1 MTVAGSDATAGV
13 TVAGSDATA
22 GVTVASPY
30 QAAPPASGV
39 EHFAEALVPTPHGEF
54 LAHVYVAAGGE
65 QHVACVMG
73 DVEDP
78 PPPLVRVHSECLT
91 GDVLRSLRCDCGAQ
105 LDHALAAIA
114 AEGRGVLL
122 YMRGHEGRGIGIG
135 HKIRAYAL
143 QEHGLDTVEANAAQG
158 LPVDGRVYDAAAAIL
173 ADLGLSGVRLLT
185 NNPAKCEGLARGGI
199 EVVERVPIETGA
211 RPENLGYLR
220 TKRAKLGHSLS
231 D

>member
-1 MTVAGSDATAGV
+1 MTSRDNPLAQ
-13 TVAGSDATA
+13 
-22 GVTVASPY
+22 ASV
-30 QAAPPASGV
+30 V
-39 EHFAEALVPTPHGEF
+39 EHFAEAQVPTAHGEF

-91 GDVLRSLRCDCGAQ
+91 GDVLGSLRCDCGAQ

-173 ADLGLSGVRLLT
+173 ADLGLTGVRLLT
-185 NNPAKCEGLARGGI
+185 NNPAKSEGLARCGI
-199 EVVERVPIETGA
+199 DVVERVPIEVAAG
-211 RPENLGYLR
+211 PENLGYLR
-220 TKRAKLGHSLS
+220 TKRAKLGHVLS
-231 D
+231 DSG

>member
-1 MTVAGSDATAGV
+1 MTDPVSA
-13 TVAGSDATA
+13 
-22 GVTVASPY
+22 
-30 QAAPPASGV
+30 AAPRSAPEV

-54 LAHVYVAAGGE
+54 VAHVYIADGGQ
-65 QHVACVMG
+65 QHIACVMG

-91 GDVLRSLRCDCGAQ
+91 GDVFRSLRCDCGAQ
-105 LDHALAAIA
+105 LAHALAAIGS
-114 AEGRGVLL
+114 EGRGVLL

-158 LPVDGRVYDAAAAIL
+158 LPVDGRAYDAAAAIL
-173 ADLGLSGVRLLT
+173 ADLGLRGVRLMT
-185 NNPAKCEGLARGGI
+185 NNPAKCESLSSCGI

-211 RPENLGYLR
+211 RPENLRYLE
-220 TKRAKLGHSLS
+220 TKRVKLGHTLS
-231 D
+231 N

>member
-1 MTVAGSDATAGV
+1 MTGQSSPGGS
-13 TVAGSDATA
+13 
-22 GVTVASPY
+22 SP
-30 QAAPPASGV
+30 APEV

-54 LAHVYVAAGGE
+54 VAHVYVTAGGE

-73 DVEDP
+73 DVEDA

-105 LDHALAAIA
+105 LDHALAAISA
-114 AEGRGVLL
+114 AGRGVLL

-135 HKIRAYAL
+135 NKIRAYAL

-158 LPVDGRVYDAAAAIL
+158 LPVDGRAYDAAAAIL
-173 ADLGLSGVRLLT
+173 ADLGLRGVRLLT
-185 NNPAKCEGLARGGI
+185 NNPAKCEGLSSCGI
-199 EVVERVPIETGA
+199 EVVERVPIEIGA
-211 RPENLGYLR
+211 RPENLRYMQ
-220 TKRAKLGHSLS
+220 TKRLKLGHTLS

>member
-1 MTVAGSDATAGV
+1 MTVTGSDGAPLA
-13 TVAGSDATA
+13 
-22 GVTVASPY
+22 ASE
-30 QAAPPASGV
+30 V

-185 NNPAKCEGLARGGI
+185 NNPAKCEGLSSCGI
-199 EVVERVPIETGA
+199 EVVERVPIEIGA

>member
-1 MTVAGSDATAGV
+1 MTDPVAPG
-13 TVAGSDATA
+13 
-22 GVTVASPY
+22 
-30 QAAPPASGV
+30 APRPASEV

-54 LAHVYVAAGGE
+54 LAHVYIADGGQ
-65 QHVACVMG
+65 QHIACVMG

-91 GDVLRSLRCDCGAQ
+91 GDVLQSLRCDCGAQ
-105 LDHALAAIA
+105 LDHALASIA
-114 AEGRGVLL
+114 AEKRGVLL

-173 ADLGLSGVRLLT
+173 ADLGLRGVRLLT
-185 NNPAKCEGLARGGI
+185 NNPAKCEGLSSCGI
-199 EVVERVPIETGA
+199 DVVERVPIEIGA
-211 RPENLGYLR
+211 RPENLRYLE
-220 TKRAKLGHSLS
+220 TKRSKLGHSLS

>member
-1 MTVAGSDATAGV
+1 MTGTGPR
-13 TVAGSDATA
+13 G
-22 GVTVASPY
+22 
-30 QAAPPASGV
+30 APRPAPGV
-39 EHFAEALVPTPHGEF
+39 EHFAEALVPTLYGEF
-54 LAHVYVAAGGE
+54 QAHVYLAAGGE

-105 LDHALAAIA
+105 LDHAMAAIA

-158 LPVDGRVYDAAAAIL
+158 LPVDGRVYDAAADIL

-185 NNPAKCEGLARGGI
+185 NNPAKCEGLSSCGI
-199 EVVERVPIETGA
+199 EVVERIPIETGA
-211 RPENLGYLR
+211 RPENLRYLR
-220 TKRAKLGHSLS
+220 TKRAKLGHSLG

>member
-1 MTVAGSDATAGV
+1 M
-13 TVAGSDATA
+13 
-22 GVTVASPY
+22 P
-30 QAAPPASGV
+30 APRV
-39 EHFAEALVPTPHGEF
+39 EHFAEALVPTRRGEF
-54 LAHVYVAAGGE
+54 LAHVYVADGGV
-65 QHVACVMG
+65 QHIAFVMG

-91 GDVLRSLRCDCGAQ
+91 GDVMQSLRCDCGAQ
-105 LDHALAAIA
+105 LDYALDAIA

-122 YMRGHEGRGIGIG
+122 YLRGHEGRGIGIG

-185 NNPAKCEGLARGGI
+185 NNPAKCEGLSSCGI
-199 EVVERVPIETGA
+199 EVVERIPIEAGA
-211 RPENLGYLR
+211 RPENRGYLQ

>member
-1 MTVAGSDATAGV
+1 MTSSGSGDAPRSAW
-13 TVAGSDATA
+13 
-22 GVTVASPY
+22 
-30 QAAPPASGV
+30 QV

-54 LAHVYVAAGGE
+54 QAHVYLTAGGE

-105 LDHALAAIA
+105 LAYALAAIA

-185 NNPAKCEGLARGGI
+185 NNPAKCEGLISCGI
-199 EVVERVPIETGA
+199 EVAERVPIEIGA
-211 RPENLGYLR
+211 RPENLRYLN

>member
-1 MTVAGSDATAGV
+1 MTDPVAPG
-13 TVAGSDATA
+13 
-22 GVTVASPY
+22 
-30 QAAPPASGV
+30 APRPASEV

-54 LAHVYVAAGGE
+54 LAHVYIADGGQ
-65 QHVACVMG
+65 QHIACVMG

-91 GDVLRSLRCDCGAQ
+91 GDVLQSLRCDCGAQ
-105 LDHALAAIA
+105 LDHALASIA
-114 AEGRGVLL
+114 AEKRGVLL

-173 ADLGLSGVRLLT
+173 ADLGLRGVRLLT
-185 NNPAKCEGLARGGI
+185 NNPAKCEGLTNCGI
-199 EVVERVPIETGA
+199 DVVERVPIEIGA
-211 RPENLGYLR
+211 RPENLRYLE
-220 TKRAKLGHSLS
+220 TKRFKLGHTLS

>member
-1 MTVAGSDATAGV
+1 MTDPVAPG
-13 TVAGSDATA
+13 
-22 GVTVASPY
+22 
-30 QAAPPASGV
+30 APRPASEV

-54 LAHVYVAAGGE
+54 LAHVYIADGGQ
-65 QHVACVMG
+65 QHIACVMG
-73 DVEDP
+73 DVED

-91 GDVLRSLRCDCGAQ
+91 GDVLQSLRCDCGAQ
-105 LDHALAAIA
+105 LDHALASIA
-114 AEGRGVLL
+114 AEKRGVLL

-173 ADLGLSGVRLLT
+173 ADLGLREVRLLT
-185 NNPAKCEGLARGGI
+185 NNPAKCEGLTNCGI
-199 EVVERVPIETGA
+199 EVVERVPIEIGA
-211 RPENLGYLR
+211 RPENLRYLE
-220 TKRAKLGHSLS
+220 TKRFKLGHTLS

>member
-1 MTVAGSDATAGV
+1 MSSTASDG
-13 TVAGSDATA
+13 GPNL
-22 GVTVASPY
+22 AST
-30 QAAPPASGV
+30 V
-39 EHFAEALVPTPHGEF
+39 EHFAEALVPTLHGEF
-54 LAHVYVAAGGE
+54 LAHVYLAAGGE

-105 LDHALAAIA
+105 LDYALAAIA

-158 LPVDGRVYDAAAAIL
+158 LPVDARVYDAAGAIL

-185 NNPAKCEGLARGGI
+185 NNPAKCEGLASCGI
-199 EVVERVPIETGA
+199 EVVERVPIEIGA
-211 RPENLGYLR
+211 RPENLRYLH
-220 TKRAKLGHSLS
+220 TKRAKLGHSFS

>member
-1 MTVAGSDATAGV
+1 MTDPVAPG
-13 TVAGSDATA
+13 
-22 GVTVASPY
+22 
-30 QAAPPASGV
+30 APRPASEV

-54 LAHVYVAAGGE
+54 LAHVYIADGGQ
-65 QHVACVMG
+65 QHIACVMG

-91 GDVLRSLRCDCGAQ
+91 GDVLQSLRCDCGAQ
-105 LDHALAAIA
+105 LDHALASIA
-114 AEGRGVLL
+114 AEKRGVLL

-173 ADLGLSGVRLLT
+173 ADLGLRGVRMLT
-185 NNPAKCEGLARGGI
+185 NNPAKCEGLSSCGI
-199 EVVERVPIETGA
+199 DVVERVPIEIGA
-211 RPENLGYLR
+211 RPENLRYLE
-220 TKRAKLGHSLS
+220 TKRSKLGHSLS

>member
-1 MTVAGSDATAGV
+1 MTDPSSRG
-13 TVAGSDATA
+13 
-22 GVTVASPY
+22 
-30 QAAPPASGV
+30 APTSAPEV

-54 LAHVYVAAGGE
+54 VAHVYLTVDGE
-65 QHVACVMG
+65 QHIACVMG

-114 AEGRGVLL
+114 AAGRGVLL

-173 ADLGLSGVRLLT
+173 ADLGLRGVRLLT
-185 NNPAKCEGLARGGI
+185 NNPAKCEGLSSCGI
-199 EVVERVPIETGA
+199 EVVERVPIEIGA
-211 RPENLGYLR
+211 GPENLRYLQ
-220 TKRAKLGHSLS
+220 TKRFKLGHTLT